1 VKRFEETMFSCTWSL
16 QQTVGPTHFSGSEVG
31 SENCKL
37 GVCALSYPHR
47 FPSASCY
54 TAADLNGC
62 TELRSTFMQLWKCFT
77 VSPLPSACLA
87 MHHAQWRP
95 QKIFMGEFLSVA

>member
-16 QQTVGPTHFSGSEVG
+16 QHTVGPTHFSGSEVG

-37 GVCALSYPHR
+37 GACALSYPHR

-87 MHHAQWRP
+87 MHHAS
-95 QKIFMGEFLSVA
+95 L